1 MKDCST
7 TGARK
12 VQFLF
17 DLFEYC
23 ILQMQCIIPDK
34 TSAEM
39 ELKLNISLGR
49 L

>member
-1 MKDCST
+1 MKDCRT

-23 ILQMQCIIPDK
+23 IIPDK
-34 TSAEM
+34 TSTEM